1 MGARSALRRWSAPML
16 FQGSLRS
23 KRYFEG
29 WYFKQVSRDRR
40 FAFAI
45 IPGVSLSAAGSHAFV
60 QFIDGRTGATR
71 YFQYPVSDFCADTNE
86 FMVRVGN
93 NRFSYRGIDALLE
106 DEQGV
111 IEAHLSF
118 SGITPLAKT
127 VLAPGIMGPYAF
139 APFMECYHG
148 IGSLGHSVSGELR
161 VGDDHFG
168 MEGGAGYLEKD
179 WGRSMP
185 SAWLWAH
192 SNSFSSPDASFVF
205 SLARVPWLGGW
216 FPGFFC
222 VLLAGGI
229 QHRFATYTGA
239 SISKLVLSG
248 REIEIAI
255 RDRGG
260 TLSIRAHRSHEG
272 ILRAPVQGAMDRRIG
287 ESIDA
292 RLALRLEGSDGAVL
306 FEDETECA
314 GLELVGDL
322 SSLAPRGR
330 GH

>member
-1 MGARSALRRWSAPML
+1 ML

-45 IPGVSLSAAGSHAFV
+45 IPGVSLTAAGSHAFA
-60 QFIDGRTGATR
+60 QFIDGRTGVTR
-71 YFQYPVSDFCADTNE
+71 YFRYPVSDFRADSNE

-93 NRFSYRGIDALLE
+93 SRFSCREIEALLE
-106 DEQGV
+106 DEEGV

-127 VLAPGIMGPYAF
+127 FLSPGIMGPYAF

-148 IGSLGHSVSGELR
+148 IGSLGHGVSGELR
-161 VGDDHFG
+161 VGDDHFDL
-168 MEGGAGYLEKD
+168 EGGAGYLEKD

-192 SNSFSSPDASFVF
+192 SNSFKSPDASFVF

-239 SISKLVLSG
+239 SISRLVLSG
-248 REIEIAI
+248 RDIEIAI
-255 RDRGG
+255 RDRAG

-292 RLALRLEGSDGAVL
+292 RIALRLEGSDGAVL
-306 FEDETECA
+306 FEDESECA

-322 SSLAPRGR
+322 SSLVPRGR